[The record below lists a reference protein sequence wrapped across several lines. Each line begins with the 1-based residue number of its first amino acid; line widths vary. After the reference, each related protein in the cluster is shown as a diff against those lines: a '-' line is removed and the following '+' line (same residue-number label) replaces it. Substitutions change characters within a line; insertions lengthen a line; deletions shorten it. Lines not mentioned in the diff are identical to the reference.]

1 MGKRA
6 SGIKPGIEPERETA
20 LSENHRSYYPRGHPP
35 ERSDGTVKLDSDF
48 RRPTETTVSLLAV
61 ALGASSAGLAFEAGL
76 AGVGVGVGGVL
87 VAVVLGSVYGVAAH
101 HLGTM
106 ALLDAPTAV
115 SLLALETAAVFLFLA
130 AASRGDR
137 LLTWSLV
144 VPTTTVFAVGTIL
157 LAGRESLAVVAGTLV
172 VGTGGLVYCTHRYE
186 RVRLGLAARRGI
198 E

>member
-1 MGKRA
+1 M
-6 SGIKPGIEPERETA
+6 
-20 LSENHRSYYPRGHPP
+20 
-35 ERSDGTVKLDSDF
+35 KLDSDF

-76 AGVGVGVGGVL
+76 AGVGVGVGG
-87 VAVVLGSVYGVAAH
+87 VYGVAAH

-172 VGTGGLVYCTHRYE
+172 VGTGGLVYCTHRYDLALQRGGESNE
-186 RVRLGLAARRGI
+186 RRPPSRRRRTNR
-198 E
+198 